1 MISEKTDIWKL
12 WCIMKVHKDKGGDR
26 ISEMSAVQPIS
37 TPGFSTHGPPQ
48 YFVETLYFFGIAVL
62 SV

>member
-12 WCIMKVHKDKGGDR
+12 WCIMKVCKNKGGDR
-26 ISEMSAVQPIS
+26 ISEMSAVQPTS
-37 TPGFSTHGPPQ
+37 TPVFSIYSPPEC
-48 YFVETLYFFGIAVL
+48 FVEALYIFGIAVL